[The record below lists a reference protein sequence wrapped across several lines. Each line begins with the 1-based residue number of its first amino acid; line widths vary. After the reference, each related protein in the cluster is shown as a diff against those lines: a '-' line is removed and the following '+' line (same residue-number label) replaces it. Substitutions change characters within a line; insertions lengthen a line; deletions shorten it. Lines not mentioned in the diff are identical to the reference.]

1 MRMFSKLMPA
11 STLKLVISCVGV
23 LALVLLSGFTLF
35 EATKAEVVFIEDGK
49 EKTVKTHK
57 NTIGELL
64 ADLDINVGEHDHLS
78 HNIDDPIKN
87 GMEINYIKAK
97 QVFVTIDGEQ
107 KEYYTTAATIDEFL
121 KENKLSFQEQDDV
134 SYTEGDAIEDG
145 LHITVNQA
153 FQITI
158 NDGGKEKRIWTT
170 GGTVADLL
178 EKAKVEYAKDSA
190 DKVKPALDEKV
201 MENMTVTVVR
211 VEKEKD
217 SVMEKLAFSTEE
229 KEDSSLAQ
237 GETRVLSEGKDGKV
251 KKVYEIIK
259 ENGKEVSREL
269 INEEIIEESKSRVV
283 AIGAK
288 EPKQEQNLVTLSN
301 KKPTSDNNDASS
313 SETNTD
319 TGKTFTMTA
328 SAYSSTCNG
337 CSGLT
342 ATGINLKANPNMK
355 VIAVDPSVIPL
366 GSKVR
371 VEGYG
376 EAIASDTGGHI
387 VGNRIDVHVPS
398 KQAAYSWGVKT
409 VTVKILN

>member
-11 STLKLVISCVGV
+11 STIKLVISCVGV

-49 EKTVKTHK
+49 EKPVKTHK
-57 NTIGELL
+57 NTVGELL

-78 HNIDDPIKN
+78 HNIDDSIKN

-121 KENKLSFQEQDDV
+121 KENNLSFQEQDDV
-134 SYTEGDAIEDG
+134 SYKQGDAIEDG
-145 LHITVNQA
+145 LHIKVNQA

-158 NDGGKEKRIWTT
+158 NDGGKEKRVWTT

-190 DKVKPALDEKV
+190 DKVKPALDEEV
-201 MENMTVTVVR
+201 MKNMTVTVVR

-217 SVMEKLAFSTEE
+217 SVTEKLAFSTEE

-237 GETRVLSEGKDGKV
+237 GETKVLSEGKDGKV

-259 ENGKEVSREL
+259 ENGREVSREL
-269 INEEIIEESKSRVV
+269 INEEIIEESKDRVV
-283 AIGAK
+283 AIGVK
-288 EPKQEQNLVTLSN
+288 EPKQEQNLVTLSS
-301 KKPTSDNNDASS
+301 KKPTSDDNGTSS
-313 SETNTD
+313 NETNTG

-328 SAYSSTCNG
+328 SAYTSTCNG

-355 VIAVDPSVIPL
+355 VIAVDPSVVPL
-366 GSKVR
+366 GSKVW

-376 EAIASDTGGHI
+376 EAVASDTGGHI